1 MLPVVSAPTIREDV
15 EAICAFEGRLTGTDA
30 ERRAS
35 KQLASRLSG
44 PTREAGVEST
54 YVQPQWALVHLIHC
68 VLAAIGSMLA
78 AITPPIGF
86 ALVLVS
92 AASAYGDL
100 SGRRYLLRRIPFRR
114 SSQNVVSSARNTAP
128 GAPRVILCAN
138 VDAARTGVAYTGLL
152 NRVGDAVARRLPITA
167 SPTRVWFW
175 SIALLLPPLG
185 ARMAGIDVGWLAALQ
200 LPQTL
205 ILIVAAFLLG
215 EIALSPASP
224 GANANASGV
233 AAVLAALRRLD
244 GDRPSTLAVDAVIVG
259 GGETTME
266 GMRAYLRRHRKELD
280 RERTWFVS
288 FEAVGRGRPR
298 YIGSQG
304 LAISL
309 PMDSE
314 LLAIC
319 EALSEADAETPRAEP
334 LRDGRISAACVA
346 RAFGFRAVPITCRE
360 SGRALP
366 EHLHT
371 PADTPANVDPDSI
384 EAAASFAVDVVRL
397 LDRDLGRR

>member
-1 MLPVVSAPTIREDV
+1 MAAPRAHPGWSSAPT
-15 EAICAFEGRLTGTDA
+15 
-30 ERRAS
+30 S
-35 KQLASRLSG
+35 
-44 PTREAGVEST
+44 
-54 YVQPQWALVHLIHC
+54 
-68 VLAAIGSMLA
+68 
-78 AITPPIGF
+78 TPP
-86 ALVLVS
+86 
-92 AASAYGDL
+92 
-100 SGRRYLLRRIPFRR
+100 
-114 SSQNVVSSARNTAP
+114 
-128 GAPRVILCAN
+128 
-138 VDAARTGVAYTGLL
+138 RTGVAYTGLL
-152 NRVGDAVARRLPITA
+152 NRIGDAAARRLPVTA
-167 SPTRVWFW
+167 SPTRIWFW

-185 ARMAGIDVGWLAALQ
+185 ARMAGVDVGWLAALQ

-266 GMRAYLRRHRKELD
+266 GMRAYMLRHRKELD

-288 FEAVGRGRPR
+288 FESVGRGDPR

-309 PMDSE
+309 PMDPE
-314 LLAIC
+314 LLGIC

-360 SGRALP
+360 PGRALP
-366 EHLHT
+366 EYLHT

-384 EAAASFAVDVVRL
+384 EAAASFAVDAVRL
-397 LDRDLGRR
+397 LDRDLARR